1 MNENRDIE
9 IARRWLRLVD
19 EWLQKAERRLGKQR
33 QQTKR
38 ASKPEEAHRLTSEG
52 PPSTER
58 ESCAK

>member
-1 MNENRDIE
+1 MKETRDIE

-33 QQTKR
+33 QQAKPL
-38 ASKPEEAHRLTSEG
+38 SKPEEQHG
-52 PPSTER
+52 PTDDGLSSTER